1 MSGRQSSRPP
11 AAPAS
16 FGPCFWSV
24 GRLVEEGE
32 SHVVVRFLLR
42 LFLGLLLGLGGGSWG
57 GRSEGRGVG
66 EHLLDLF
73 GEVEGDFELG
83 TNGDGKDLLVSVD
96 DAVRHRGHGWHA
108 GLEGDGGDSA
118 ESSGEAGHEVVV
130 GDLQNL
136 WAVDRAVLKDV
147 LEDKSVGEWL
157 DVQLGKKGSLGGS
170 DLVSLADDLDV
181 VQNLDGSPVNL
192 GWDAQGLEETGLGW
206 VQSGSSGRD
215 DDIDG
220 GDRPGLRWGTDLV
233 LGNLVL
239 DVDEGSGGEDDTD
252 VSDEQ
257 VRNLVPE
264 RSVVLLGVNSQG
276 SANHGVLTHENS
288 GVVTD
293 SATDVHELLG
303 AHVVGMDDEP
313 TAVGVEHVEDPLGH
327 SLLLNKTRSGR
338 HLCLCFLGSKLQIK
352 KEVVEE
358 TKVSC
363 SCCCAVVRGPRPGS
377 LAGRFVKSF

>member
-42 LFLGLLLGLGGGSWG
+42 LFLGFLLGLGGGSWG

-181 VQNLDGSPVNL
+181 VENLDGSPVNL
-192 GWDAQGLEETGLGW
+192 GWDGQGLEETCLGGVKSGATSRANDVHRGDRTGLGR
-206 VQSGSSGRD
+206 S
-215 DDIDG
+215 
-220 GDRPGLRWGTDLV
+220 TDLV
-233 LGNLVL
+233 LGDLVL
-239 DVDEGSGGEDDTD
+239 DINQWSVRENDSD
-252 VSDEQ
+252 VSNEKRSD
-257 VRNLVPE
+257 LVPE
-264 RSVVLLGVNSQG
+264 RLVVLLGVNPER
-276 SANHGVLTHENS
+276 SANHGVLTHEHGRGITNS
-288 GVVTD
+288 TTD
-293 SATDVHELLG
+293 IHELLT
-303 AHVVGMDDEP
+303 AHVIGVNDEP
-313 TAVGVEHVEDPLGH
+313 ARVRVQHVEDLL
-327 SLLLNKTRSGR
+327 SKLLLLLKSRSRR
-338 HLCLCFLGSKLQIK
+338 HLDPKTLKFF
-352 KEVVEE
+352 
-358 TKVSC
+358 
-363 SCCCAVVRGPRPGS
+363 
-377 LAGRFVKSF
+377 FVKG